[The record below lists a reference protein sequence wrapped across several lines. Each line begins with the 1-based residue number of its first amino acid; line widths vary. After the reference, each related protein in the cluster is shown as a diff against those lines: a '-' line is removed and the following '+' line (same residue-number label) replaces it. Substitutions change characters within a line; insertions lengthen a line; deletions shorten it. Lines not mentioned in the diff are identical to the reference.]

1 MLKTRWPGDWVRVA
15 ILLALWL
22 LTPAGVFAQMQS
34 SAPPPAQSAGAG
46 KVIEVANPPNAATQ
60 QAKPYVVLVSLDGF
74 RYDYLKKYSAPNIAA
89 MATRG
94 ASAPDGMIPSYP
106 STTFP
111 NHLALITG
119 LYPEHHGI
127 VANTFYDPVR
137 QQRYTYGDPAAVQDG
152 SWYSGVPLWSLAEQN
167 QMRAACYFWPGS
179 EAEIA
184 GKRPSY
190 YLKFD
195 PTIPNDQRIEQV
207 LAWLRLPAA
216 QRPHFITLYMAEVD
230 GAGHEH
236 GPESKETADAVKFV
250 DAEVGKLIAG
260 LDALHLPIDL
270 IVLADHG
277 METTSGGWVTS
288 VLADHGME
296 KIGGG
301 WITLEQFA
309 DLSQFKSAGP
319 LMYAPSDADAE
330 KAYRSLKGASD
341 KFKVYRRAEVPAEL
355 HYDSNPR
362 AGDPV
367 VVATGPYSIR
377 ARAPGAGELDKPP
390 SIGQHGYDPR
400 LMPSMKALFV
410 ATGPDIRAGVN
421 VPPFENV
428 NVYPLIARIL
438 GLPIGKIDGD
448 AKPLEAILKV
458 SVKK

>member
-1 MLKTRWPGDWVRVA
+1 MVKIDRWRIWARTA
-15 ILLALWL
+15 FLFALLLP
-22 LTPAGVFAQMQS
+22 TPAGALAQTTR
-34 SAPPPAQSAGAG
+34 
-46 KVIEVANPPNAATQ
+46 KVIEVANPPNATVQ

-74 RYDYLKKYSAPNIAA
+74 RYDYLKEYTAPNIAA
-89 MATRG
+89 MAARG

-127 VANTFYDPVR
+127 VANIFYDPAR
-137 QQRYTYGDPAAVQDG
+137 QQRYTYGDSSTVLDG

-207 LAWLRLPAA
+207 LVWLRLPAA

-230 GAGHEH
+230 GAGHEY
-236 GPESKETADAVKFV
+236 GPDSKETADAVKFV

-270 IVLADHG
+270 FVLADHG
-277 METTSGGWVTS
+277 MESTQ
-288 VLADHGME
+288 
-296 KIGGG
+296 GG
-301 WITLEQFA
+301 WITLDQFA
-309 DLSQFKSAGP
+309 DLSEFKSAGP
-319 LMYAPSDADAE
+319 LMYAPTPADAE
-330 KAYRSLKGASD
+330 KAYQSLKGASG
-341 KFKVYRRAEVPAEL
+341 KFKVYRRADVPLEL
-355 HYDSNPR
+355 HYGSNPR

-377 ARAPGAGELDKPP
+377 ARAPTASEPDKPP
-390 SIGQHGYDPR
+390 SVGQHGYDPR
-400 LMPSMKALFV
+400 LLPSMKALFV
-410 ATGPDIRAGVN
+410 AAGPDIRAGVT
-421 VPPFENV
+421 VQPFENV
-428 NVYPLIARIL
+428 NVYPLIAQIL
-438 GLPIGKIDGD
+438 GLPVGKIDGD
-448 AKPLEAILKV
+448 LKV
-458 SVKK
+458 LQIALKNPPKR

>member
-1 MLKTRWPGDWVRVA
+1 MTGIHRRKFWANVA
-15 ILLALWL
+15 PILALLLLAD
-22 LTPAGVFAQMQS
+22 AGVIAQMQS

-46 KVIEVANPPNAATQ
+46 KVIEVANPPNAAAQ

-74 RYDYLKKYSAPNIAA
+74 RYDYVKKYSAPNIAA
-89 MATRG
+89 MAARG

-127 VANTFYDPVR
+127 VANTFYDPAR
-137 QQRYTYGDPAAVQDG
+137 QQRYIYGDPSTVQDG

-236 GPESKETADAVKFV
+236 GPDSKETADAVKFV
-250 DAEVGKLIAG
+250 DLEVGKLIAG
-260 LDALHLPIDL
+260 LDALRLPIDL
-270 IVLADHG
+270 FVLADHG
-277 METTSGGWVTS
+277 MEATS
-288 VLADHGME
+288 
-296 KIGGG
+296 GG
-301 WITLEQFA
+301 WITLDQFA
-309 DLSQFKSAGP
+309 DLSKFKSAGP
-319 LMYAPSDADAE
+319 LMYAPSAAEAE
-330 KAYRSLKGASD
+330 KTYQALKGASD
-341 KFKVYRRAEVPAEL
+341 KFKVYQRADVPAEL
-355 HYDSNPR
+355 HYDANPR

-377 ARAPGAGELDKPP
+377 ARAPAPGEPDKAP
-390 SIGQHGYDPR
+390 SVGQHGYDPR
-400 LMPSMKALFV
+400 LMPTMKALFV
-410 ATGPDIRAGVN
+410 VAGPDIRGGVT
-421 VPPFENV
+421 VQPFDNV

-438 GLPIGKIDGD
+438 GLPVGNIDGD
-448 AKPLEAILKV
+448 LKV
-458 SVKK
+458 LQIVLKTSSKH

>member
-1 MLKTRWPGDWVRVA
+1 MVKAYRCRIWARAAFLVA
-15 ILLALWL
+15 LALLADARL
-22 LTPAGVFAQMQS
+22 FAQI
-34 SAPPPAQSAGAG
+34 GG
-46 KVIEVANPPNAATQ
+46 KVIEVANPPNATAQ

-74 RYDYLKKYSAPNIAA
+74 RYDYVKKYSAPNIAA
-89 MATRG
+89 MAARG

-127 VANTFYDPVR
+127 VANTFYDPAR

-236 GPESKETADAVKFV
+236 GPDSKETAEAAKFV

-277 METTSGGWVTS
+277 METTR
-288 VLADHGME
+288 
-296 KIGGG
+296 GG
-301 WITLEQFA
+301 WITLDQFA

-319 LMYAPSDADAE
+319 LMYAPSAADAE
-330 KAYRSLKGASD
+330 KAYQSLKGASD
-341 KFKVYRRAEVPAEL
+341 KFKVYRRADLPAEL

-367 VVATGPYSIR
+367 VVAAGAYSIR
-377 ARAPGAGELDKPP
+377 ARAPAAGEPDKPP
-390 SIGQHGYDPR
+390 SVGQHGYDP
-400 LMPSMKALFV
+400 LLIPSMKALFV
-410 ATGPDIRAGVN
+410 ATGPDIRAGVT
-421 VPPFENV
+421 VQPFENV
-428 NVYPLIARIL
+428 NVYPLIAQIL
-438 GLPIGKIDGD
+438 GLPIGKIDGN
-448 AKPLEAILKV
+448 LKV
-458 SVKK
+458 LQIVLKNPPKN

>member
-1 MLKTRWPGDWVRVA
+1 MVKTCRLKIWARATFLFVL
-15 ILLALWL
+15 LLAV
-22 LTPAGVFAQMQS
+22 PAGLFAQTS
-34 SAPPPAQSAGAG
+34 G
-46 KVIEVANPPNAATQ
+46 KVIEVANPPNATAQ

-74 RYDYLKKYSAPNIAA
+74 RYDYVKKYSAPNIAA
-89 MATRG
+89 MAARG
-94 ASAPDGMIPSYP
+94 ASAPDGMIPPYP

-127 VANTFYDPVR
+127 VANTFYDPAR

-184 GKRPSY
+184 GKRPSS

-236 GPESKETADAVKFV
+236 GPDSKETAEAVKFV

-260 LDALHLPIDL
+260 LDSLHLPIDL

-277 METTSGGWVTS
+277 METTSGGW
-288 VLADHGME
+288 
-296 KIGGG
+296 
-301 WITLEQFA
+301 ITLDQFA

-319 LMYAPSDADAE
+319 LMYAPTAADAE
-330 KAYRSLKGASD
+330 KAYQSLKGASD
-341 KFKVYRRAEVPAEL
+341 KFKVYRRADLPAEL
-355 HYDSNPR
+355 HYDSNQR

-377 ARAPGAGELDKPP
+377 ARGPAAGEPDKPP
-390 SIGQHGYDPR
+390 SVGQHGYDPH

-410 ATGPDIRAGVN
+410 AAGPDIRAGVT
-421 VPPFENV
+421 VQPFENV
-428 NVYPLIARIL
+428 NVYPLIAQIL

-448 AKPLEAILKV
+448 LKV
-458 SVKK
+458 LQIVLKSPPKN

>member
-1 MLKTRWPGDWVRVA
+1 MGETMVRTCRSRIWVRA
-15 ILLALWL
+15 AFLFALLL
-22 LTPAGVFAQMQS
+22 LVNARVFAQNS
-34 SAPPPAQSAGAG
+34 G
-46 KVIEVANPPNAATQ
+46 KVIEVANPPNATAQ

-74 RYDYLKKYSAPNIAA
+74 RYDYVKKYTAPNITA
-89 MATRG
+89 MAARG

-127 VANTFYDPVR
+127 VANIFYDPAQ
-137 QQRYTYGDPAAVQDG
+137 QQRYAYSDPAAVQDG

-207 LAWLRLPAA
+207 LAWLRLPPA

-236 GPESKETADAVKFV
+236 GPDSKETANAVKFV

-260 LDALHLPIDL
+260 LDALHLSIDL
-270 IVLADHG
+270 FVLADHG
-277 METTSGGWVTS
+277 MESTSGN
-288 VLADHGME
+288 
-296 KIGGG
+296 
-301 WITLEQFA
+301 WINLDQFA

-319 LMYAPSDADAE
+319 LMYAPAAADAE
-330 KAYRSLKGASD
+330 RAYQSLKGASD
-341 KFKVYRRAEVPAEL
+341 KFKVYRRADVPSEL

-367 VVATGPYSIR
+367 VIATGPYSIR
-377 ARAPGAGELDKPP
+377 ARTPASGDPNKPP
-390 SIGQHGYDPR
+390 SVGQHGYDPR
-400 LMPSMKALFV
+400 VLPSMKALFV
-410 ATGPDIRAGVN
+410 ATGPDIRGGVT
-421 VPPFENV
+421 VQSFENV
-428 NVYPLIARIL
+428 NVYPLIAQIL
-438 GLPIGKIDGD
+438 GLPIRKIDGD
-448 AKPLEAILKV
+448 LKV
-458 SVKK
+458 LQIVLKNPPKN

>member
-1 MLKTRWPGDWVRVA
+1 MGETMVRSCRWRIWTRAVFLFA
-15 ILLALWL
+15 LLLS
-22 LTPAGVFAQMQS
+22 TPAGVFAQT
-34 SAPPPAQSAGAG
+34 GG
-46 KVIEVANPPNAATQ
+46 KVIEVANPQNAAAQ

-74 RYDYLKKYSAPNIAA
+74 RYDYVKKYSAPNIAA
-89 MATRG
+89 MAARG
-94 ASAPDGMIPSYP
+94 ASAPDGMLPSYP

-127 VANTFYDPVR
+127 VANTFYDPTR

-152 SWYSGVPLWSLAEQN
+152 RWYSGLPLWSLAEQN

-195 PTIPNDQRIEQV
+195 PAIPNDQRIEQV

-236 GPESKETADAVKFV
+236 GPESKETGDAVKFV

-260 LDALHLPIDL
+260 LDALHLPVDL

-277 METTSGGWVTS
+277 METTSG
-288 VLADHGME
+288 A
-296 KIGGG
+296 

-309 DLSQFKSAGP
+309 DLSQFKSAAP

-341 KFKVYRRAEVPAEL
+341 KFKVYRRADVPAEL
-355 HYDSNPR
+355 HYESNPR

-390 SIGQHGYDPR
+390 TVGQHGYDPR

-410 ATGPDIRAGVN
+410 ATGPDIRAGVT
-421 VPPFENV
+421 VQPFENV
-428 NVYPLIARIL
+428 NVYPLIAQIL
-438 GLPIGKIDGD
+438 GLPVGKIDGD
-448 AKPLEAILKV
+448 LKV
-458 SVKK
+458 LQIVLKNSPKN

>member
-1 MLKTRWPGDWVRVA
+1 MVKTRGPRVWA
-15 ILLALWL
+15 RIAFLVALWL

-34 SAPPPAQSAGAG
+34 SARPPAQSAGAG

-74 RYDYLKKYSAPNIAA
+74 RYDYMKKYSAPNIAA

-127 VANTFYDPVR
+127 VANTFYDPGR
-137 QQRYTYGDPAAVQDG
+137 RQRYTYGDPAAVQDG

-190 YLKFD
+190 YLRFD

-277 METTSGGWVTS
+277 METTS
-288 VLADHGME
+288 DD
-296 KIGGG
+296 

-341 KFKVYRRAEVPAEL
+341 KFKVYRRADVPAEL
-355 HYDSNPR
+355 HYDSSPR

-367 VVATGPYSIR
+367 VVAAGPYSIR

-410 ATGPDIRAGVN
+410 ATGPDIRAGVT

-448 AKPLEAILKV
+448 AKSLEVILNIP
-458 SVKK
+458 VKK

>member
-1 MLKTRWPGDWVRVA
+1 MVRAWRSRPWARVA
-15 ILLALWL
+15 ILLALIL
-22 LTPAGVFAQMQS
+22 FVGAGGFAQS
-34 SAPPPAQSAGAG
+34 TG
-46 KVIEVANPPNAATQ
+46 KVIEVANPPNATAQ
-60 QAKPYVVLVSLDGF
+60 QSRPYVVLVSLDGF
-74 RYDYLKKYSAPNIAA
+74 RYDYVKKYSAPNIAA

-127 VANTFYDPVR
+127 VANTFYDPAR
-137 QQRYTYGDPAAVQDG
+137 QQRYTYGDNETVRDG

-207 LAWLRLPAA
+207 LAWLRLPVA

-236 GPESKETADAVKFV
+236 GPDSKETADAVKFV

-260 LDALHLPIDL
+260 IDALHLPIDL

-277 METTSGGWVTS
+277 METTR
-288 VLADHGME
+288 
-296 KIGGG
+296 GG
-301 WITLEQFA
+301 WITLDQFA

-319 LMYAPSDADAE
+319 LMYAPSATDAE
-330 KAYRSLKGASD
+330 KAYQSLDGASD
-341 KFKVYRRAEVPAEL
+341 KFKVYRRADVPAEL

-367 VVATGPYSIR
+367 VVTAGAYSIR
-377 ARAPGAGELDKPP
+377 ARGPAAGESHKPP

-400 LMPSMKALFV
+400 LLPSMKALFV
-410 ATGPDIRAGVN
+410 SSGPDIRTGVI
-421 VPPFENV
+421 VQPFENV
-428 NVYPLIARIL
+428 NVYPLIAQIL
-438 GLPIGKIDGD
+438 GLPVGKIDGD
-448 AKPLEAILKV
+448 LKV
-458 SVKK
+458 LQIVLKNPPKN

>member
-1 MLKTRWPGDWVRVA
+1 MVRPYRWRIWARA
-15 ILLALWL
+15 ACLLALL
-22 LTPAGVFAQMQS
+22 PLIGAGVFAQT
-34 SAPPPAQSAGAG
+34 GG
-46 KVIEVANPPNAATQ
+46 KVIEVANPPNATAQ

-74 RYDYLKKYSAPNIAA
+74 RYDYVKKYSAPNIAA
-89 MATRG
+89 MAARG

-127 VANTFYDPVR
+127 VANIFYDPAR
-137 QQRYTYGDPAAVQDG
+137 QQRYAYDDQVAFPDG

-167 QMRAACYFWPGS
+167 QMRTACYFWPGS

-195 PTIPNDQRIEQV
+195 LTIPIDQRIEQV

-236 GPESKETADAVKFV
+236 GPDSKETADAVKFV
-250 DAEVGKLIAG
+250 DAEIGKLIAG
-260 LDALHLPIDL
+260 LDALRLPIDL

-277 METTSGGWVTS
+277 METTSGGWVT
-288 VLADHGME
+288 LD
-296 KIGGG
+296 
-301 WITLEQFA
+301 QFA

-319 LMYAPSDADAE
+319 LMYAPSAAEAE
-330 KAYRSLKGASD
+330 KAYQSLKGASD
-341 KFKVYRRAEVPAEL
+341 KFKVYRRADVPAEL

-367 VVATGPYSIR
+367 VVAAGPYYIR
-377 ARAPGAGELDKPP
+377 ARAPAAGEPDKPP
-390 SIGQHGYDPR
+390 SVGTHGYDPR
-400 LMPSMKALFV
+400 VVPAMKALFV
-410 ATGPDIRAGVN
+410 ATGPDIRAGVT
-421 VPPFENV
+421 VQPFENV

-438 GLPIGKIDGD
+438 GLPVGKIDGD
-448 AKPLEAILKV
+448 LKV
-458 SVKK
+458 LQIVLKNSAKN

>member
-1 MLKTRWPGDWVRVA
+1 MRETMVSSCRPRIWARAAFLFA
-15 ILLALWL
+15 FLLLVD
-22 LTPAGVFAQMQS
+22 AGVLTQTS
-34 SAPPPAQSAGAG
+34 G
-46 KVIEVANPPNAATQ
+46 KVIEVANPPNATVQ

-74 RYDYLKKYSAPNIAA
+74 RYDYEKKYSEPNIAA
-89 MATRG
+89 MAARG
-94 ASAPDGMIPSYP
+94 VSAPDGMIPSYP

-127 VANTFYDPVR
+127 VANIFYDPAR

-195 PTIPNDQRIEQV
+195 PTVPNDLRIEQV
-207 LAWLRLPAA
+207 LAWLRLPAP

-236 GPESKETADAVKFV
+236 GPDSKETADAVKFV

-277 METTSGGWVTS
+277 METTSGGW
-288 VLADHGME
+288 
-296 KIGGG
+296 
-301 WITLEQFA
+301 ITLEKFA

-319 LMYAPSDADAE
+319 LMYAPSAADAE
-330 KAYRSLKGASD
+330 KAYQSLKGAGD
-341 KFKVYRRAEVPAEL
+341 KFKVYRRANVPAEL
-355 HYDSNPR
+355 HYDTNPR

-377 ARAPGAGELDKPP
+377 ARGPAAGELDKPP
-390 SIGQHGYDPR
+390 SVGQHGYDPR

-410 ATGPDIRAGVN
+410 ATGPDIRAGVT
-421 VPPFENV
+421 VQPFENV
-428 NVYPLIARIL
+428 NVYPLIAQIL
-438 GLPIGKIDGD
+438 GLPVGKIDGD
-448 AKPLEAILKV
+448 LKV
-458 SVKK
+458 LQIVLKSPPKN

>member
-1 MLKTRWPGDWVRVA
+1 MGETMVRSCRWRIWTRAVFLFA
-15 ILLALWL
+15 LLLS
-22 LTPAGVFAQMQS
+22 TPAGVFAQT
-34 SAPPPAQSAGAG
+34 GG
-46 KVIEVANPPNAATQ
+46 KVIEVANPQNAAAQ

-74 RYDYLKKYSAPNIAA
+74 RYDYVKKYSAPNIAA
-89 MATRG
+89 MAARG
-94 ASAPDGMIPSYP
+94 ASAPDGMLPSYP

-127 VANTFYDPVR
+127 VANTFYDPTR

-152 SWYSGVPLWSLAEQN
+152 RWYSGLPLWSLAEQN

-195 PTIPNDQRIEQV
+195 PAIPNDQRIEQV

-236 GPESKETADAVKFV
+236 GPESKETGDAVKFV

-260 LDALHLPIDL
+260 LDALHLPVDL

-277 METTSGGWVTS
+277 METTSG
-288 VLADHGME
+288 A
-296 KIGGG
+296 

-309 DLSQFKSAGP
+309 DLSQFKSAAP

-341 KFKVYRRAEVPAEL
+341 KFKVYRRADVPAEL
-355 HYDSNPR
+355 HYESNPR

-390 SIGQHGYDPR
+390 TVGQHGYDPR

-410 ATGPDIRAGVN
+410 ATGPDIRAGVT
-421 VPPFENV
+421 VQPFENV
-428 NVYPLIARIL
+428 NVYPLIAQIL
-438 GLPIGKIDGD
+438 GLPAGKIDGD
-448 AKPLEAILKV
+448 LKV
-458 SVKK
+458 LQIVLKNSPKN

>member
-1 MLKTRWPGDWVRVA
+1 MFRACKSRFWERATLLVA
-15 ILLALWL
+15 LLLAV
-22 LTPAGVFAQMQS
+22 PAGVFAQT
-34 SAPPPAQSAGAG
+34 GG
-46 KVIEVANPPNAATQ
+46 KVIEVANPPNATAQ
-60 QAKPYVVLVSLDGF
+60 QSKPYVVLVSLDGF
-74 RYDYLKKYSAPNIAA
+74 RYDYTKKYSAPNIAA
-89 MATRG
+89 MAAKG

-127 VANTFYDPVR
+127 VANTFYDSAR
-137 QQRYTYGDPAAVQDG
+137 QQRYTYGDNETVRDG

-179 EAEIA
+179 EAQIA

-236 GPESKETADAVKFV
+236 GPDSKETADAVKFV
-250 DAEVGKLIAG
+250 DMEVGKLIAG

-270 IVLADHG
+270 FVLADHG
-277 METTSGGWVTS
+277 MESTS
-288 VLADHGME
+288 
-296 KIGGG
+296 GG
-301 WITLEQFA
+301 WITLDKFA

-319 LMYAPSDADAE
+319 LMYAPNAADAE
-330 KAYRSLKGASD
+330 KAYQSLKGASD
-341 KFKVYRRAEVPAEL
+341 KFKVYRRADVPAEL
-355 HYDSNPR
+355 HYASNPR

-367 VVATGPYSIR
+367 VVAAGPYSIR
-377 ARAPGAGELDKPP
+377 ARAPASGEPDKPP
-390 SIGQHGYDPR
+390 SVGQHGYDPH

-410 ATGPDIRAGVN
+410 ATGPDIRAGVT
-421 VPPFENV
+421 VQPFENV

-438 GLPIGKIDGD
+438 GLPIGKTDGD
-448 AKPLEAILKV
+448 AKLLEGILKV